1 MNKTRERLEQVLRDA
16 LGDPAWAVR
25 PAALA
30 DRLLAAGVTLPEP
43 SAPLKVWPG
52 LEGDGLRKLRSLFT
66 DAYDAE
72 VRAGKRDDAACR
84 AACTAQAAHLWR
96 ALVASLPVLPD
107 VAGLAGCVSVAG
119 HYIPRAALAALAD
132 PYDGGGKGVGK

>member
-1 MNKTRERLEQVLRDA
+1 MTDARERLEAAIRDVLVNVSIGTSLVQQIADTVER
-16 LGDPAWAVR
+16 
-25 PAALA
+25 ALA
-30 DRLLAAGVTLPEP
+30 PEP

-84 AACTAQAAHLWR
+84 AACTAQAGYLFR
-96 ALVASLPVLPD
+96 ALVASLPGLD
-107 VAGLAGCVSVAG
+107 VVRIGEGIVS
-119 HYIPRAALAALAD
+119 RAALAALAD
-132 PYDGGGKGVGK
+132 PYDGGGKGVGS

>member
-1 MNKTRERLEQVLRDA
+1 MTDARERLVTLLNSVAPNVEAVADA
-16 LGDPAWAVR
+16 
-25 PAALA
+25 
-30 DRLLAAGVTLPEP
+30 LLAAGVTLAPEP
-43 SAPLKVWPG
+43 PAPLKVWPG

-96 ALVASLPVLPD
+96 AMVASLPGLP
-107 VAGLAGCVSVAG
+107 VAGCVSVAG

>member
-1 MNKTRERLEQVLRDA
+1 MTDARGRLEAAIRDVLVNVSVGTSLVQQIADA
-16 LGDPAWAVR
+16 VER
-25 PAALA
+25 ALA
-30 DRLLAAGVTLPEP
+30 PEP
-43 SAPLKVWPG
+43 PAPLKVWPG

-96 ALVASLPVLPD
+96 AMVASLPEAPCWRPGHLVID
-107 VAGLAGCVSVAG
+107 GCWVA
-119 HYIPRAALAALAD
+119 RTALASLAD
-132 PYDGGGKGVGK
+132 PYGGGGTGVGK

>member
-1 MNKTRERLEQVLRDA
+1 MTDARERLVTLLNSVAPNVEAVADA
-16 LGDPAWAVR
+16 
-25 PAALA
+25 
-30 DRLLAAGVTLPEP
+30 LLAAGVTLAPEP
-43 SAPLKVWPG
+43 PAPRPVWPG
-52 LEGDGLRKLRSLFT
+52 LEGEGLRKLRSLFT

-96 ALVASLPVLPD
+96 AMVASLPDASESGTGP
-107 VAGLAGCVSVAG
+107 AGWVHISGAYYTS
-119 HYIPRAALAALAD
+119 RASLAALAD